1 MTRPLTCSVAILF
14 MGLSCSHT
22 QTATDRPKDT
32 GEESAEARHASKPAK
47 DERSHARSNK
57 AEKPR
62 AQDSGGADSSKAGS
76 EAALPLATSPAGL
89 LKPGAVQS
97 IQKALADRGYLS
109 SREQSGRGQAG
120 ELDSA
125 TRKALRSF
133 QEENHLPATGTP
145 DDGTI
150 RKLGLDAADVF
161 KASP

>member
-1 MTRPLTCSVAILF
+1 

-32 GEESAEARHASKPAK
+32 GEESAEARHASQPAK
-47 DERSHARSNK
+47 DGRSHARSNK

-62 AQDSGGADSSKAGS
+62 AQDSGGADSAKAGS

-109 SREQSGRGQAG
+109 SREQSREQSG

-161 KASP
+161 KTSP